1 MDAIEE
7 KINGDWVEARTIK
20 DIQITQDPND
30 PEIIVVDIDKIIES
44 MSNEKKTET
53 SKNENGKC
61 SENNSEDVKN
71 SEGKDIK
78 KSEGN
83 SEQDISK
90 KQEKES
96 DNTKIESK
104 LEDKTTEDN
113 KDKSHLEGEKNS
125 TITKEDEKESTK
137 TAKKTENIVDIDEQD
152 ENVFEDNKNALEI
165 IKTRT
170 YDISITYDFYY
181 RTPRLWL
188 FGYDEKGVPLTKDQM
203 FEDIMSDYANK
214 TVTLESHPHQGLN
227 SISIHPCRHAE
238 VMKKIIDRTTDNGG
252 KVNVTQ
258 AMFIFLKF
266 IASVV
271 PTIEYD
277 YTTDM
282 DFE

>member
-53 SKNENGKC
+53 SKDENGKC

-152 ENVFEDNKNALEI
+152 ENVFEDNKNAFEI

-214 TVTLESHPHQGLN
+214 TVTLESHPHQGLS
-227 SISIHPCRHAE
+227 SISIHTCRHAE